1 MRVDWISES
10 STNSRRDSISSS
22 FSSITD
28 ISSRNSIC
36 SDTKKRGN
44 ANKVCRICG
53 DVAYS
58 YNFNC
63 VSCESCKAFFRR
75 NALRPK
81 EFKCPFNGKCEVNI
95 VSRRFCQKCRL
106 EKCFKLGMKK
116 ELILTEE
123 ERELKNKMVR
133 EKRAKIKK
141 EKENAE
147 RKKLE
152 YALKNSS
159 QSETSVD
166 SKKKCVCKCNCG
178 KYTNEI
184 PLEEVLLSYI
194 KIANEKNKIDY
205 IEPSNFQKTLSYYKT
220 LTPILSPIPSPD
232 KISSN
237 IQQSNYNIQHPTIP
251 QSAQMI
257 INNALTNFNIN
268 DFKKPAITLNN
279 QLFNSLLA
287 RGAIKPLYVNNNV
300 NNFSNNFY

>member
-1 MRVDWISES
+1 MRVDLISES
-10 STNSRRDSISSS
+10 PSNSRRDSISSS

-28 ISSRNSIC
+28 SSSRNSTC
-36 SDTKKRGN
+36 SESKKRGN
-44 ANKVCRICG
+44 ANKICRICG

-133 EKRAKIKK
+133 EKRAKLKK
-141 EKENAE
+141 EKENTE

-152 YALKNSS
+152 YALKHSN
-159 QSETSVD
+159 QSESSIDT
-166 SKKKCVCKCNCG
+166 KRKCNCKCSCG

-184 PLEEVLLSYI
+184 PLEEILLAYY
-194 KIANEKNKIDY
+194 KITNEKMKLNY
-205 IEPSNFQKTLSYYKT
+205 TLPNIPQINSSYYNT

-232 KISSN
+232 KISFNLPTSN
-237 IQQSNYNIQHPTIP
+237 DKIQQPIIP

-257 INNALTNFNIN
+257 INNSLTNFNIN
-268 DFKKPAITLNN
+268 DFQKPAITLNN

-287 RGAIKPLYVNNNV
+287 KGAIKPLYVNNNM